1 METKTKYDIK
11 DMVWLVNENKAVK
24 MSVTGLAITTTG
36 TDKYEVKYILN
47 YSLSDIPESQVFKT
61 KEELLGSL

>member
-11 DMVWLVNENKAVK
+11 DMVWLVNENKTVK
-24 MSVTGLAITTTG
+24 MSVTGLAITATG

>member
-24 MSVTGLAITTTG
+24 MSVTGLAITATG

-61 KEELLGSL
+61 KEELLESL